1 MRTLYVCGVVLLVA
15 WILPAAAEDHDTEKS
30 PAFGDWKGFR
40 VGTYLIEKN
49 TYSGVGYHKDGV
61 EYRRIV
67 LARVG
72 EGDAARY
79 QEYTAETPTGPWK
92 IAIAHSDVAPGR
104 PGEHVERKELAGQD
118 LLIGGKNFPCSI
130 VLSSVTNDWGKRT
143 TKQWV
148 DKESGLDLRTETSFQ
163 GQDQKGQPVRW
174 TSSLVTTGLEKRT
187 MTKEEINCFVQES
200 THSSENGGGWWR
212 TAATAKVPGH
222 RLSMTHAKSKGAP
235 VEVDLEVLEW
245 GCDPSLLAELKE
257 TSPLFFDNR
266 QRHEEDDRKK
276 TSDALEKQ
284 LVANLESGDQTRM
297 LSGMNGAAAW
307 ADSLAPANKAA
318 AIDALEKAFEH
329 PSANVRR
336 RAAQTLGQLGVKSLS
351 DRIIE
356 LLKQDPDG
364 AGQYLSALGYQSDA
378 EALRAILPY
387 TSSANEQWRRSAVT
401 ALRFFK
407 IDGAR
412 EAVEKALGDPA
423 WEVRLVAVE
432 SLGKIADRRS
442 VPALLRALRD
452 ANPLIV
458 RGAIPVIVVLGDDAA
473 VPSLLELLKAP
484 DEDVRWSIC
493 LYIGKMR
500 LTDARRVGDALL
512 PLLDDPSPKIQ
523 QAAIGSLGG
532 LRDKQAVPRLLQ
544 VIADPVHSQPE
555 NPWIRPQAAAMFA
568 LGQIGDASAI
578 PVLVK
583 YLDVPEAGTTAAE
596 ALATIGDP
604 AAAKY
609 LFEHYVRTLS
619 DEKLRRVHGKELEA
633 IGKLGTQQTRADLE
647 KYLARCPP
655 LEKERVRTA
664 IGAIDQRL
672 GH

>member
-15 WILPAAAEDHDTEKS
+15 WILPAVAEDPDSEKS
-30 PAFGDWKGFR
+30 PTFGDWKGFR
-40 VGTYLIEKN
+40 VGTYLIEKQ
-49 TYSGVGYHKDGV
+49 TYNGASYHKDGV

-72 EGDAARY
+72 EDGAAKY
-79 QEYTAETPTGPWK
+79 QDYTAETPTGPWK
-92 IAIAHSDVAPGR
+92 ISTAHGDVAPVR
-104 PGEHVERKELAGQD
+104 PGEHVEREELAGED
-118 LLIGGKNFPCSI
+118 RVIGEKSFPCSV
-130 VLSSVTNDWGKRT
+130 VLTSVIDDCGKRT

-148 DKESGLDLRTETSFQ
+148 DKESGLDLRTETLFE
-163 GQDQKGQPVRW
+163 GQDHKGQPLRW
-174 TSSLVTTGLEKRT
+174 TFSVVTTGLEKRT
-187 MTKEEINCFVQES
+187 LRKEEINCFIQES
-200 THSSENGGGWWR
+200 AYSPENGGGWWR
-212 TAATAKVPGH
+212 TLATAKAPGH
-222 RLSMTHAKSKGAP
+222 RVSMTRAKSKGAP
-235 VEVDLEVLEW
+235 VDLETEVVDW
-245 GCDPSLLAELKE
+245 GRDPSLLVELRE
-257 TSPLFFDNR
+257 TSLQFSDYRRR
-266 QRHEEDDRKK
+266 QEEENRKK

-284 LVANLESGDQTRM
+284 MVADLESGDATKM
-297 LSGMNGAAAW
+297 LSGMNGATTW
-307 ADSLAPANKAA
+307 ADGLAPANKAA
-318 AIDALEKAFEH
+318 AIAALKRAFEH
-329 PSANVRR
+329 SSADVRR
-336 RAAQTLGQLGVKSLS
+336 RAAQALGRLGARDLS
-351 DRIIE
+351 DGIIE
-356 LLKQDPDG
+356 LLRKDPDG
-364 AGQYLSALGYQSDA
+364 AAQYLSALGYQSDA
-378 EALRAILPY
+378 KALLAILPY
-387 TSSANEQWRRSAVT
+387 TSSANAQCRRSAVT

-423 WEVRLVAVE
+423 WEVRLAAVE

-458 RGAIPVIVVLGDDAA
+458 RDAIPVIVVLGDDAA

-484 DEDVRWSIC
+484 DEDVRWSVC

-500 LTDARRVGDALL
+500 LVDARPVGDALL
-512 PLLDDPSPKIQ
+512 LLLDDPSPKIQ

-532 LRDKQAVPRLLQ
+532 LRDKRAVPRLLQ
-544 VIADPVHSQPE
+544 VIADPVHSQLE

-578 PVLVK
+578 PALVK
-583 YLDVPEAGTTAAE
+583 YLDVPEAGITVAE
-596 ALATIGDP
+596 TLATIGDP

-647 KYLARCPP
+647 EYLAHCPP
-655 LEKERVRTA
+655 LEKEHVRTA
-664 IGAIDQRL
+664 IRAIDQRL
-672 GH
+672 RH